1 MIHVLIRRRID
12 EAKWLLAACS
22 LAMVWFCWLR
32 VWLVSR
38 LDTGRFKEILDLLP
52 SDWQRYTP
60 VDFAW
65 LITYEGRISLVY
77 DELIVVGCVSVWA
90 ISRGSDCVSG
100 ELGRGTLEMLLAQP
114 LSRRAVMLSQVGV
127 TVTGAA
133 ILAFCAWFGT
143 WCGIHTMSAK
153 QVVTPSFQLPIPLPF
168 VGSKIPI
175 PFAEP
180 ETVYV
185 PMIDLVDPSLYIPAS
200 VNLFAF
206 GLMLAGFSTLMS
218 SWDRYRWRTIGIVVG
233 VYAIQIVVKLF
244 GLSADE
250 LAWLRFLSAFT
261 PYEPESVVQ
270 IAHQLPEFAWSFTM
284 RQDDGTWIGYGP
296 MCSHVIMASI
306 GVFSYAVALR
316 IFSRRDLP
324 APL

>member
-1 MIHVLIRRRID
+1 MIHVLIRRRLD

-22 LAMVWFCWLR
+22 IAMIWFCWLR

-52 SDWQRYTP
+52 SDWQRFMT

-65 LITYEGRISLVY
+65 MITYEGRISLAY
-77 DELIVVGCVSVWA
+77 DELVVVGCVSVWA
-90 ISRGSDCVSG
+90 IARGSDCVSG

-127 TVTGAA
+127 TIAGIAV
-133 ILAFCAWFGT
+133 LAFCAWFGT
-143 WCGIHTMSAK
+143 WCGIQTLSAK
-153 QVVTPSFQLPIPLPF
+153 QVVTPAIDLPFSLPF
-168 VGSKIPI
+168 VGSEIPI

-180 ETVYV
+180 ETTYV
-185 PMIDLVDPSLYIPAS
+185 PMVDLVDASLFIPAS
-200 VNLFAF
+200 VGLFMF
-206 GLMLAGFSTLMS
+206 GLMIAGFSTLMS

-233 VYAIQIVVKLF
+233 VYVVQIVFKLV
-244 GLSADE
+244 GMSADE
-250 LAWLRFLSAFT
+250 VEWLKFLSAFT
-261 PYEPESVVQ
+261 AYEPEAFVR
-270 IAHQLPEFAWSFTM
+270 IADQLSEFTWSFTM
-284 RQDDGTWIGYGP
+284 RRDDGTWIGYGP
-296 MCSHVIMASI
+296 MCFYTIMATI
-306 GVFSYAVALR
+306 GIASYAIALR